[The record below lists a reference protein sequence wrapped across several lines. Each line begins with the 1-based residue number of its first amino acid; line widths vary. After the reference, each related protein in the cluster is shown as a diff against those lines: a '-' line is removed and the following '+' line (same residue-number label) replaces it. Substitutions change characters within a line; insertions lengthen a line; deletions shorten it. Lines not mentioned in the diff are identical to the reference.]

1 MQDIKPNHKAGF
13 VNIFG
18 NPNVGKSTLMNAIV
32 GERLS
37 IITPKA
43 QTTRHRVLGIVNT
56 EDYQIVFSDTPGV
69 LQPAYALQESMMDA
83 VYDALEDADIALYMV
98 EPGEKRMNNDKV
110 FDALKSLQVP
120 LFLVVNKIDI
130 SDQKAVEEHV
140 QYWQGEFP
148 KAEIWLI
155 SALHGFNVRELKE
168 RLVELLP
175 VSPPYYEKDA
185 LTDRPERFFVSEV
198 IREKILLHYK
208 KEIPYSVEVEVE
220 SFKEEEDIIRIFSY
234 IYVER
239 DTQKSI
245 LIGKNGDALKRVGI
259 EARVDLE
266 KFFQKHVHLETFV
279 KVDKNWRQNKN
290 RLKKYG
296 YKR

>member
-1 MQDIKPNHKAGF
+1 MQEIHPNHKAGF

-43 QTTRHRVLGIVNT
+43 QTTRHRILGIVNT
-56 EDYQIVFSDTPGV
+56 EEYQIVFSDTPGV
-69 LQPAYALQESMMDA
+69 LEPSYALQESMMDA
-83 VYDALEDADIALYMV
+83 VFEALEDADIALYLV

-110 FDALKSLQVP
+110 FEALKNLEVP
-120 LFLVVNKIDI
+120 LFLVINKIDI
-130 SDQKAVEEHV
+130 TDQKGVEEYV
-140 QYWQGEFP
+140 QYWQAQFP
-148 KAEIWLI
+148 RAEVWLI
-155 SALHGFNVRELKE
+155 SALHGFNIPQLRD

-175 VSPPYYEKDA
+175 VSPPFYDKDA
-185 LTDRPERFFVSEV
+185 ITDRPERFFVSEV

-208 KEIPYSVEVEVE
+208 KEIPYSVEVVVD
-220 SFKEEEDIIRIFSY
+220 SFKEEESIIRIHTF

-245 LIGKNGDALKRVGI
+245 LIGKNGDALKRVGT

-266 KFFQKHVHLETFV
+266 KFFQKHIHLETFV
-279 KVDKNWRQNKN
+279 KVDKNWRKNKL
-290 RLKKYG
+290 RLKRFG
-296 YKR
+296 YNR